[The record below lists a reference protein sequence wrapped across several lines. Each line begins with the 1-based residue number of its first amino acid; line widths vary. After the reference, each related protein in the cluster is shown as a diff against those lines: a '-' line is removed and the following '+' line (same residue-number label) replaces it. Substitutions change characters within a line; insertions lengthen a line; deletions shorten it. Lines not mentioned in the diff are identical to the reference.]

1 MFKKTK
7 KKQKK
12 NLMLS
17 DNLVLAMD
25 AISALKAWLN
35 SSWRDQQQQRKCD
48 PVKALAGTLKKKKIH
63 VYFLLRHLSNSYGV
77 GNIDTKGRESTNNS
91 NFSPAVATSPSSA
104 AASLQPLNWT
114 KFVHINMAHAVYIA
128 KSILYSIWVYSGTI

>member
-35 SSWRDQQQQRKCD
+35 SS
-48 PVKALAGTLKKKKIH
+48 
-63 VYFLLRHLSNSYGV
+63 
-77 GNIDTKGRESTNNS
+77 
-91 NFSPAVATSPSSA
+91 
-104 AASLQPLNWT
+104 
-114 KFVHINMAHAVYIA
+114 
-128 KSILYSIWVYSGTI
+128 